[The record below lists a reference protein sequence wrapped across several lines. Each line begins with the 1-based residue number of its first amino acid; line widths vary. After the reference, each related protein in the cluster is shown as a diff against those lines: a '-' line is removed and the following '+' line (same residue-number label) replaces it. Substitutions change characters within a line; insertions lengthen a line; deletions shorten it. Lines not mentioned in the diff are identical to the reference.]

1 MAKGNLF
8 LGFGRGKV
16 GDVVFSRQDGEQ
28 VTRAR
33 NRSPRN
39 PQTPLMML
47 QRVVMKTTS
56 CAFSLMQDICNHSFQ
71 GIEGVTPNQSE
82 FVRANVRKFR
92 EQLADI
98 INSGDPESIL
108 TSSETNFSERNAR
121 LAPVNPYIISAGT
134 IPSLASQWVGSES
147 SLAGGWLA
155 ISGVEPSGTDEAPV
169 LSYKSLIEAL
179 GLQKGD
185 QITIV
190 YATVDDTE
198 EGADGLFNGFV
209 YGRFI
214 LEPSDGN
221 MEGNVFDDTKWNPK
235 NENCEPVYLEQPS
248 PNAAKFGF
256 APLNYTNIC
265 AKGKS
270 NTAAAAS
277 YIVSRVV
284 GDVWR
289 RSSESLVLRPTTV
302 GTMWHLAWDT
312 QINLLSDAI
321 ASYMADTSSLLYLN
335 QAEE

>member
-47 QRVVMKTTS
+47 QRVVMKTS
-56 CAFSLMQDICNHSFQ
+56 SAAFSLMQDICNHSFQ

-82 FVRANVRKFR
+82 FIRQNVRKFR
-92 EQLADI
+92 LQLADI
-98 INSGDPESIL
+98 INSGDPEEIL

-121 LAPVNPYIISAGT
+121 LAPLNSYVISSGT
-134 IPSLASQWVGSES
+134 IPSIQYRW
-147 SLAGGWLA
+147 
-155 ISGVEPSGTDEAPV
+155 GTDNDTIAAGLLLIHALQPDGTAEAPV
-169 LSYKSLIEAL
+169 LSYQDAIDAL
-179 GLQKGD
+179 NLQKGD
-185 QITIV
+185 QITVV

-198 EGADGLFNGFV
+198 ANADGLFNGFL

-214 LEPSDGN
+214 LEPNDGN
-221 MEGNVFDDTKWNPK
+221 MADNIFDETKWNERNHNCKPYFAAQAGAEAAYATFVPTDI
-235 NENCEPVYLEQPS
+235 ENYFNPSQPV
-248 PNAAKFGF
+248 
-256 APLNYTNIC
+256 T
-265 AKGKS
+265 
-270 NTAAAAS
+270 TAAGA
-277 YIVSRVV
+277 IIISRLV

-289 RSSESLVLRPTTV
+289 RSSESLVIRPYTAGTT
-302 GTMWHLAWDT
+302 WHLKWDPM
-312 QINLLSDAI
+312 INLLSDAI
-321 ASYMADTSSLLYLN
+321 ASYMADTSSMLYLN